1 MCFVIYVSE
10 EHSKA
15 GSEIKKWLQRKA
27 DIMNSLLV
35 IPHFEIKIR
44 MTVTHKQ
51 MQKKILTPACSRA
64 VCITL
69 QRGFTPQHKTTLVRV
84 T

>member
-15 GSEIKKWLQRKA
+15 GSEIKKWLQPKT
-27 DIMNSLLV
+27 DVMNSLLL
-35 IPHFEIKIR
+35 IPHFKIKIR
-44 MTVTHKQ
+44 MTVTQANAEKYSH
-51 MQKKILTPACSRA
+51 LLALRLS
-64 VCITL
+64 VITL
-69 QRGFTPQHKTTLVRV
+69 QRGFAPQHKTTLVRV

>member
-15 GSEIKKWLQRKA
+15 GSEIKKWLQPKA
-27 DIMNSLLV
+27 DIMNSLLL
-35 IPHFEIKIR
+35 IPHFKIKIR

-51 MQKKILTPACSRA
+51 MQKNTHTCSLSGC
-64 VCITL
+64 VITL